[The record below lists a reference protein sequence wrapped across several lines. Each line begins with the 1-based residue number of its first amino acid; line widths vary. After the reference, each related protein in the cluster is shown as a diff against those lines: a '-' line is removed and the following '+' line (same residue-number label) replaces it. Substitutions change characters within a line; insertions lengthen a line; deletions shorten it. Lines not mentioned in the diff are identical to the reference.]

1 MSQSRI
7 AAAMQRLREVQ
18 PIMVALNAME
28 QLFRE
33 ALEAEAL
40 VAERDALQR
49 EIAGLQA
56 ELDGLNASLTEMRQT
71 AINRMNEIEEGLQR
85 FRQKHG
91 EEMEQLASAKSVL
104 EGELRQQRIE
114 IEAVQA
120 LKRQT
125 EESIR
130 ELHQK
135 LTLPEQGGPTS

>member
-1 MSQSRI
+1 MRQSRI
-7 AAAMQRLREVQ
+7 AAAIKCLNEVQ
-18 PIMVALNAME
+18 PIMAALNAME
-28 QLFRE
+28 ELFTQGVE
-33 ALEAEAL
+33 VEAL
-40 VAERDALQR
+40 VSQRDALQG

-135 LTLPEQGGPTS
+135 LTLPEQGGPSS